1 MSDGD
6 DTARPRRTG
15 FLRGLPSLVL
25 IAIVLAFLIKTFLIQ
40 VFYIPSG
47 SMQPTLHLNDRVIVS
62 KLQYD
67 FRDPRRFEV
76 IVFSN
81 PNGRA
86 VDRGP
91 IGGFFH
97 WLAQGF
103 GISKSVE
110 ASCGDTNPD
119 EDFIKRVI
127 GLPGETVEGK
137 DGAVYVD
144 GRRLDEPYLPPNV
157 QTAPF
162 PARTVPPGDLFV
174 MGDNRGDSCDSR
186 SALGMVPI
194 DHVIG
199 RAVLLLWPPS
209 RIGLLH

>member
-1 MSDGD
+1 M
-6 DTARPRRTG
+6 
-15 FLRGLPSLVL
+15 
-25 IAIVLAFLIKTFLIQ
+25 IALVLAFLIKTFLIQ

-47 SMQPTLHLNDRVIVS
+47 SMEPTLHLNDRVVVS
-62 KLQYD
+62 KLPYD

-81 PNGRA
+81 PNGRS

-91 IGGFFH
+91 IGGFLH

-103 GISKSVE
+103 GISRSVE

-137 DGAVYVD
+137 GSAVYVD
-144 GRRLDEPYLPPNV
+144 GRKLDEPYLPPNV
-157 QTAPF
+157 KTAPF
-162 PARTVPPGDLFV
+162 AARKVPPGDLFV
-174 MGDNRGDSCDSR
+174 MGDNRGGSCDSR